1 MKRKLQEDKDLSI
14 SMGMENNTERMIV
27 SQILNNIGTI
37 KQDMTMIN
45 MPVLP
50 SLIMETFQ
58 ET

>member
-50 SLIMETFQ
+50 SLIMETF
-58 ET
+58 